1 MWIPIAKPYIGDEEK
16 RAVLKVLDSGQLS
29 QGPCVAAFERA
40 FADLHGVRHGVATSS
55 GTTALIAAL
64 MAHGIGPGDEV
75 IVPSFSFFATASSV
89 LCVGATPVFAD
100 IDPVTFCL
108 DPLAAER
115 AITLRTKAILPV
127 HLYGLA
133 ADMPRF
139 VELCR
144 SHELLLLEDA
154 AQALGARIG
163 ERRVG
168 SFGTAAFSFF
178 PSKTIT
184 TLEGGMVL
192 TDDAAL
198 ADRLRKIRHQG
209 MARRG
214 VHEMVGYNFRMTEVA
229 AAIGLVQLDRL
240 PAWLEQRSRNA
251 GYFDASLR
259 SVVTPRVTL
268 GYAHAYNQYTIRVPP
283 WLRDPLVEALREQG
297 VEARVYYACPIHRQP
312 ALEHL
317 GHGPRS
323 SLPETE
329 RAAAEVLSLPV
340 HPALTDAERVHV
352 ANAVTSAVEAALAS
366 GPPQEQRSVAPSP
379 PSG

>member
-1 MWIPIAKPYIGDEEK
+1 MRIPIAKPCIGDEEK
-16 RAVLKVLDSGQLS
+16 RAVLEVLDGGQLS
-29 QGPCVAAFERA
+29 QGPRVAAFEQA
-40 FADLHGVRHGVATSS
+40 FAELHGVRHAVATSS

-108 DPLAAER
+108 DPEAAER
-115 AITLRTKAILPV
+115 AITTRTKAILPV

-144 SHELLLLEDA
+144 SRELVLLEDA
-154 AQALGARIG
+154 AQALGARVG
-163 ERRVG
+163 ERWVG

-178 PSKTIT
+178 PSKNIT

-192 TDDAAL
+192 TGDAVL

-214 VHEMVGYNFRMTEVA
+214 VHEIVGYNFRMTEVA
-229 AAIGLVQLDRL
+229 AAIGLVQLGRL
-240 PAWLEQRSRNA
+240 PAWLDQRAENA
-251 GYFDASLR
+251 RYFDATLR
-259 SVVTPRVTL
+259 SVATPSVPP
-268 GYAHAYNQYTIRVPP
+268 GYAHAYNQYTIRVPS
-283 WLRDPLVEALREQG
+283 WLRDPLAAALHEQG
-297 VEARVYYACPIHRQP
+297 IEARVYYTCPIHRQP
-312 ALEHL
+312 ALEPL
-317 GHGPRS
+317 GYGALS

-340 HPALTDAERVHV
+340 HPALTDAERAHV
-352 ANAVTSAVEAALAS
+352 ASTVSSLVEAA
-366 GPPQEQRSVAPSP
+366 VAPTS
-379 PSG
+379 